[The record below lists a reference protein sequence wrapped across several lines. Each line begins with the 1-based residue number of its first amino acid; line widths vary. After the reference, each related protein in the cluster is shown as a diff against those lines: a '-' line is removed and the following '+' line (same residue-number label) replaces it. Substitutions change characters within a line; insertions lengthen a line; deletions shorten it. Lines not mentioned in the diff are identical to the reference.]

1 MNKRDRSA
9 RGLKVLNT
17 GFEIIEL
24 ISDRPGLTLTEIAD
38 ELEMPKSTAH
48 SYLQTLEED
57 GYVVNTESGYEVS
70 FKFLTIGG
78 LRRNR
83 THLYEVAREPMAE
96 LADSLD
102 DVFNVALGAVELGQ
116 RVLIY
121 KLEGQKSPFA
131 DVPVGHMT
139 NLHWVSHGKALLS
152 KLDDERVESIVDQ
165 HGLPRA
171 TENTIT
177 TLDGLFEELETV
189 RDRGYSLED
198 EERVEGIRAIAVPIE
213 GKETDPYGSISIS
226 GPKSR
231 LGDDRIPELVDQLKT
246 TANIVE
252 IEYKN
257 Y

>member
-1 MNKRDRSA
+1 MNDHDGTGRE
-9 RGLKVLNT
+9 LKVLNR
-17 GFEIIEL
+17 GFEIVEL
-24 ISDRPGLTLTEIAD
+24 VCDHPELTLTEIAE
-38 ELEMPKSTAH
+38 ELEIPKSTAH
-48 SYLQTLEED
+48 IYLQTMEQA
-57 GYVVNTESGYEVS
+57 GYVVNSESGYEVS

-78 LRRNR
+78 IRRNR
-83 THLYEVAREPMAE
+83 THLYEVAKEPMRE
-96 LADSLD
+96 LASELD
-102 DVFNVALGAVELGQ
+102 DVFNVALGMKELGQ

-121 KLEGQKSPFA
+121 KIEGQKSPFA

-152 KLDDERVESIVDQ
+152 KLDDERIESIVDR

-177 TLDGLFEELETV
+177 ELDKLFDELETV

-198 EERVEGIRAIAVPIE
+198 EERVEGIRAVAIPIE
-213 GKETDPYGSISIS
+213 GTETDPYGSISIS

-231 LGDDRIPELVDQLKT
+231 LDDERIPALVDRLET

>member
-1 MNKRDRSA
+1 MNNRDNSSRE
-9 RGLKVLNT
+9 LKVLNN

-24 ISDRPGLTLTEIAD
+24 ISRQPELTLTEIAE
-38 ELEMPKSTAH
+38 ELEIPKSTAH
-48 SYLQTLEED
+48 IYLQTLEQN
-57 GYVVNTESGYEVS
+57 GYVLNTESGYEVS

-83 THLYEVAREPMAE
+83 THLYEVAREPMVE
-96 LADSLD
+96 LADTLD
-102 DVFNVALGAVELGQ
+102 DVFNVALGTEELGQ
-116 RVLIY
+116 RVLVY
-121 KLEGQKSPFA
+121 KIEGQKSPFA

-152 KLDDERVESIVDQ
+152 KLDDERVASIVDR

-177 TLDGLFEELETV
+177 TREGLFDELESI
-189 RDRGYSLED
+189 RDQEYSLED
-198 EERVEGIRAIAVPIE
+198 EERVEGIRAIAIPVE

-231 LGDDRIPELVDQLKT
+231 LDDERIPELVDRLKT
-246 TANIVE
+246 TTNIVE
-252 IEYKN
+252 IECKN